1 MKPDSIP
8 PLDDDP
14 AFPLAAPEVPAAP
27 LAEPELSGA
36 LETPAASNGSGT
48 ERHGVVAP
56 IGRRKRINLGAA
68 KSSTLSLPPK
78 RTYQTNWARV
88 TWRLAA
94 WLWRLTFFLTR
105 NSLEKLMG
113 RANVAVQ
120 AVRLRRMLEGMGPTA
135 IKIGQQ
141 LSIRADLLP
150 HQFCD
155 ELSRMLDDVPPYPFE
170 FALKEVEES
179 IGGPLEKI
187 FAHFD
192 PLPIGS
198 GSLACVYQ
206 ARLKTGEKVAVKVKR
221 PGIGE
226 KMATDMKAI
235 SWICR
240 VVEGLGFVRTGL
252 TRNLQIELNR
262 MLSEELDFT
271 LEARY
276 TEIFRQETKKQEF
289 ISAPRVYDSISN
301 FNVLVQEFVA
311 GVFLSEMLYAIERKD
326 RESLDSLLARG
337 FKPKLIARRMLHI
350 FWWECFESFFFHADP
365 HPSNIIVRP
374 DNTIVMI
381 DFGSCGAVSTRMRRQ
396 MLSFNRSMVRDDL
409 NGMVQ
414 MTISMLEPLPHFDV
428 SRFSDQLMNVYREGL
443 IAHKCGTAPWY
454 DKCSGSMWMKVIILS
469 QHYNLPMTLDTVR
482 IFRANF
488 LYDSIVYRLHPG
500 LDAQKEFRR
509 WAADMDEKNRDR
521 ALRDLRKRMLGPIDS
536 DFTRQK
542 EMTLLMEAG
551 MARFQSALDQPSY
564 NFALSIGKVAFAV
577 TLLLQSS
584 MTAVAVIV
592 LITWIRLI
600 YAISF
605 REPSRNAIFEAASWT
620 FHQQVVIWILAA
632 FVLITVRKLLMKL
645 KDVEVKLQ
653 N

>member
-1 MKPDSIP
+1 MAPDNLP
-8 PLDDDP
+8 PPDDEIAVPLTAPEEP
-14 AFPLAAPEVPAAP
+14 AAQPAGSESSAAPE
-27 LAEPELSGA
+27 
-36 LETPAASNGSGT
+36 TPAPSNGTGAGRYS
-48 ERHGVVAP
+48 VIAP
-56 IGRRKRINLGAA
+56 IGRRKRINPGASKA
-68 KSSTLSLPPK
+68 STLSLPPK
-78 RTYQTNWARV
+78 RTYKTSWGRV
-88 TWRLAA
+88 VLRLAA
-94 WLWRLTFFLTR
+94 WLWRLSYFVATNFFER
-105 NSLEKLMG
+105 LMG
-113 RANVAVQ
+113 RASVAVQ
-120 AVRLRRMLEGMGPTA
+120 AVRLRKMLERMGPTA

-155 ELSRMLDDVPPYPFE
+155 ELSKMLDDVPPYPFE
-170 FALKEVEES
+170 FALKEVQES
-179 IGGPLEKI
+179 IGGSLEEV

-198 GSLACVYQ
+198 GSLSCVYQ
-206 ARLKTGEKVAVKVKR
+206 AQLKTGEMVAVKVKR

-226 KMATDMKAI
+226 MMATDMKAI

-262 MLSEELDFT
+262 MLTEELDFT

-276 TEIFRQETKKQEF
+276 TEIFRQETEKQEF

-311 GVFLSEMLYAIERKD
+311 GVFLGEILYAIEHRD

-381 DFGSCGAVSTRMRRQ
+381 DFGSCGAISTRMRRQ
-396 MLSFNRSMVRDDL
+396 MLSFSRSMVADDL

-428 SRFSDQLMNVYREGL
+428 SRFSDQLLNIYREGL

-454 DKCSGSMWMKVIILS
+454 DKCSGSMWMRVIVLS
-469 QHYNLPMTLDTVR
+469 QHYGLPMTLDTVR

-488 LYDSIVYRLHPG
+488 LYDSIVFRLHPG
-500 LDAQKEFRR
+500 VDPQKEFRR
-509 WAADMDEKNRDR
+509 WAADMDEKNRSQ
-521 ALRDLRKRMLGPIDS
+521 ALQELRKRILGPTDS
-536 DFTRQK
+536 DYTLLK
-542 EMTLLMEAG
+542 ERNLLMEAG
-551 MARFQSALDQPSY
+551 MARLQSALDQPSY

-577 TLLLQSS
+577 TLLLKSS
-584 MTAVAVIV
+584 MTAVAAIV
-592 LITWIRLI
+592 LVTFTRLI
-600 YAISF
+600 YAVSYGA
-605 REPSRNAIFEAASWT
+605 PSPNAVIEAVSWT
-620 FHQQVVIWILAA
+620 FHQPVVIWTLAA
-632 FVLITVRKLLMKL
+632 FFLITVRKLLTKL
-645 KDVEVKLQ
+645 QDVEVKLQ

>member
-1 MKPDSIP
+1 M
-8 PLDDDP
+8 DP
-14 AFPLAAPEVPAAP
+14 RTSPSPNEAPE
-27 LAEPELSGA
+27 
-36 LETPAASNGSGT
+36 LETPVVEAPISEVPPEPANGADS
-48 ERHGVVAP
+48 HGVVAP
-56 IGRRKRINLGAA
+56 IGRRKRINVGAA

-78 RTYQTNWARV
+78 RTYRTNAVRV
-88 TWRLAA
+88 SWRLIA
-94 WLWRLTFFLTR
+94 WVWNLSVFFAR
-105 NSLEKLMG
+105 NFFEKLMG
-113 RANVAVQ
+113 RTSVSIQ

-141 LSIRADLLP
+141 LSVRADLLP

-155 ELSRMLDDVPPYPFE
+155 ELSKMLDDVPPFPFE
-170 FALKEVEES
+170 LALKTIEES
-179 IGGPLEKI
+179 TGGKLEKT

-192 PLPIGS
+192 PKPIGS

-206 ARLKTGEKVAVKVKR
+206 ANLHNGDLVAVKVKR
-221 PGIGE
+221 PGIGD

-235 SWICR
+235 AWICR
-240 VVEGLGFVRTGL
+240 VVEGFGFVRTGL
-252 TRNLQIELNR
+252 TRNFQIELNR
-262 MLSEELDFT
+262 MLTEELDFT

-276 TEIFRQETKKQEF
+276 TEIFRHETKKQEY
-289 ISAPRVYDSISN
+289 ISAPRVYDHLSN
-301 FNVLVQEFVA
+301 FNVLVLEFVS
-311 GVFLSEMLYAIERKD
+311 GVFLGEMLYALEREDK
-326 RESLDSLLARG
+326 ESLNQLLARG
-337 FKPKLIARRMLHI
+337 FKPKVIARRMLHI

-396 MLSFNRSMVRDDL
+396 LLSFNRSMIRDDL

-414 MTISMLEPLPHFDV
+414 MTIAMLEPLPHFDV
-428 SRFSDQLMNVYREGL
+428 SRFSDQLMNVYREGF

-469 QHYNLPMTLDTVR
+469 QQYNLPMTLDTVR

-509 WAADMDEKNRDR
+509 WAEDMDEKNRDR
-521 ALRDLRKRMLGPIDS
+521 ALKDLRKRLLGPIDS
-536 DFTRQK
+536 DFTRRK
-542 EMTLLMEAG
+542 EMTVLLESG
-551 MARFQSALDQPSY
+551 LARFQNMLDQPSY

-577 TLLLQSS
+577 TLLLRSS
-584 MTAVAVIV
+584 MTAVAFIV
-592 LITWIRLI
+592 FITWSRLI
-600 YAISF
+600 YDISF
-605 REPSRNAIFEAASWT
+605 RVPSRDAIFEAVNWT
-620 FHQQVVIWILAA
+620 FHQQAVIWSLAG
-632 FVLITVRKLLMKL
+632 FVLVTVRKLLMKL
-645 KDVEVKLQ
+645 QDVEVKPH

>member
-1 MKPDSIP
+1 MPESNP
-8 PLDDDP
+8 PPQDE
-14 AFPLAAPEVPAAP
+14 AAAVPLAAPAEPAA
-27 LAEPELSGA
+27 APELSEP
-36 LETPAASNGSGT
+36 LETPVEGNGSGPGG
-48 ERHGVVAP
+48 HGVVAP
-56 IGRRKRINLGAA
+56 LGRRKRINLGAS

-88 TWRLAA
+88 TWRLVA
-94 WLWRLTFFLTR
+94 WLWRLSFFLTR
-105 NSLEKLMG
+105 NAIEKLLG
-113 RANVAVQ
+113 RASVAVH
-120 AVRLRRMLEGMGPTA
+120 AVRLRKMLESMGPTA

-179 IGGPLEKI
+179 IGGPLEKV

-206 ARLKTGEKVAVKVKR
+206 ARLNTGEMVAVKVKR

-240 VVEGLGFVRTGL
+240 VAEGLGFVRTGL

-262 MLSEELDFT
+262 MLNEELDFT

-276 TEIFRQETKKQEF
+276 TEIFRQETMNQEY
-289 ISAPRVYDSISN
+289 ISAPRVYDSFSN

-311 GVFLSEMLYAIERKD
+311 GVFLGEMLYAIESKD

-350 FWWECFESFFFHADP
+350 FWWECFDSFFFHADP

-396 MLSFNRSMVRDDL
+396 LLSFNRSMVKDDL
-409 NGMVQ
+409 NGMVE

-428 SRFSDQLMNVYREGL
+428 SRFSDQLLNVYREGL

-454 DKCSGSMWMKVIILS
+454 DKCSGSLWMKVIILS

-500 LDAQKEFRR
+500 VDAQKEFRR
-509 WAADMDEKNRDR
+509 WAADMDERNRDR
-521 ALRDLRKRMLGPIDS
+521 ALRELRKRMLGPTDS
-536 DFTRQK
+536 DYTRHK
-542 EMTLLMEAG
+542 ELLTLMEAVS
-551 MARFQSALDQPSY
+551 ARVQRALDQPSY
-564 NFALSIGKVAFAV
+564 NFALSIGKVAFGV

-584 MTAVAVIV
+584 MTALAMIVA
-592 LITWIRLI
+592 ITWIRLI
-600 YAISF
+600 YEISF
-605 REPSRNAIFEAASWT
+605 REPSRNAILDAVSWT
-620 FHQQVVIWILAA
+620 FHQQVIIWTLAA

-645 KDVEVKLQ
+645 QDVEVKVQ